1 LRKAEAVVVAPLQLA
16 ILHGQ
21 VKMAVQVV
29 EQLETMEAM
38 QVRPL
43 DWELRDKALTVDL
56 LPHWVRGRV
65 VAVVVQ
71 PVLVQHQLTMCLL
84 RVKAEA
90 EHRIRFPELQFV
102 MQLVVGQEH

>member
-1 LRKAEAVVVAPLQLA
+1 
-16 ILHGQ
+16 
-21 VKMAVQVV
+21 
-29 EQLETMEAM
+29 MEAM

-71 PVLVQHQLTMCLL
+71 PVLVQRQLTMCPL

-90 EHRIRFPELQFV
+90 EHLIRFLELLFV
-102 MQLVVGQEH
+102 MQLAVAQEY

>member
-1 LRKAEAVVVAPLQLA
+1 LQRAAAVVVAQLRLV
-16 ILHGQ
+16 ILRVQ
-21 VKMAVQVV
+21 AKPVVQVV
-29 EQLETMEAM
+29 EQRETMEAM

-71 PVLVQHQLTMCLL
+71 PVLVQRQLTMCPR

-90 EHRIRFPELQFV
+90 EH
-102 MQLVVGQEH
+102 